1 MLSKDK
7 IPRCKYYGGTSSRTI
22 LHRQSHSIP
31 RLGCYGKHHNTY
43 ILLPFCILALLVVGW
58 SMISPSTI
66 NVSHV
71 VNAMESDGVYAE
83 EGSIGSVE
91 NSGVDVEDVPST
103 YTNVHEEK
111 EMTSEGESRDEGSS
125 SSSPSTTTYG
135 MDTPTS
141 RAASPS
147 AALTVSDTNL
157 TTQTV
162 PGEVAYLSSN
172 ITYSANDIESYSLK
186 ISYASGSNAL
196 KGDSSSASTITGAG
210 GKTPASMSSNTW
222 GYALADTNANNTT
235 LTYNTMPA
243 YGSGTTIVSGNAES
257 VPTTTK
263 KLVFAAKFSNDA
275 KAGHYQARVMLSMVA
290 TPKALL
296 FAGIDNMQQMTTQI
310 CKDAKIG
317 DTTTLKDTRDNS
329 TYTIRKHEDNNC
341 WMTENLRLVGPK
353 TLTPND
359 SDISNNYTTAA
370 SINGG
375 VSNNA
380 GTGSTGYPN
389 FSKDNGRGLDQ
400 SFYRTDTLNTN
411 GVYYSFT
418 AATAGKGGSVGDA
431 EVFESICP
439 KGWTLPPYRG
449 SGSYANLISSAGIT
463 NDISGATKFK
473 AMPYHFATAGR
484 IYEGE
489 LHKFGEDGYYWTR
502 NARSMLTSAFVMN
515 LLSGSGV
522 GMTSLS
528 RYEGV
533 TMRCVALGN

>member
-91 NSGVDVEDVPST
+91 SSGVDVEDVPST

-172 ITYSANDIESYSLK
+172 ITYSVNDIESYSLK

-329 TYTIRKHEDNNC
+329 TYTIRKHEDGNC
-341 WMTENLRLVGPK
+341 WMTENLRL
-353 TLTPND
+353 
-359 SDISNNYTTAA
+359 TT
-370 SINGG
+370 
-375 VSNNA
+375 
-380 GTGSTGYPN
+380 
-389 FSKDNGRGLDQ
+389 Q
-400 SFYRTDTLNTN
+400 SL
-411 GVYYSFT
+411 
-418 AATAGKGGSVGDA
+418 ATAGHSATLTDIDTDVDSFTMPETVIGSGTTVEWQNKSYEPATATFNNVTNGTYYNWSAAVAEANTSGITSGDA
-431 EVFESICP
+431 PWSICP
-439 KGWTLPPYRG
+439 KGWKLPPNSG
-449 SGSYANLISSAGIT
+449 NGSYTNFTSAAGIT
-463 NDISGATKFK
+463 NSADGSNKIRSA
-473 AMPYHFATAGR
+473 PYNFPYAGDVR
-484 IYEGE
+484 DSSLNVVGSYGNYWSRTVDSSNSQYAYR
-489 LHKFGEDGYYWTR
+489 LVFLSSNVLPADSYFRYYGF
-502 NARSMLTSAFVMN
+502 SI
-515 LLSGSGV
+515 
-522 GMTSLS
+522 
-528 RYEGV
+528 
-533 TMRCVALGN
+533 RCVATS

>member
-7 IPRCKYYGGTSSRTI
+7 IPRCKYYGGTSSRTM

-83 EGSIGSVE
+83 EGSINAVDRK
-91 NSGVDVEDVPST
+91 NRVVDVAEDNMST
-103 YTNVHEEK
+103 FENTENPDNPVDNDGASNLDTATTNDQIEPA
-111 EMTSEGESRDEGSS
+111 SI
-125 SSSPSTTTYG
+125 STRASVN
-135 MDTPTS
+135 PT
-141 RAASPS
+141 AS
-147 AALTVSDTNL
+147 LTVASASL
-157 TTQTV
+157 ASEALM
-162 PGEVAYLSSN
+162 PGGGTGYVSSN
-172 ITYSANDIESYSLK
+172 ITYSANDISSYAIK
-186 ISYASGSNAL
+186 ISYASGS
-196 KGDSSSASTITGAG
+196 STLAGSTTIGGAG
-210 GKTPASMSSNTW
+210 GKVGSNLDNNTW
-222 GYALADTNANNTT
+222 GYALADTNTNNAY

-263 KLVFAAKFSNDA
+263 KLVFAAKFGEEA